1 MSPAFASY
9 QLPREH
15 LLLRIYFEVIEY
27 VLQKAILV
35 GILIFFDPGS
45 IGQLLLGLLVCFIYS
60 CLVCYLMPYA
70 ERSDNVLAIAT
81 QFSLFLTMLMS
92 VAVSDESFDNDA
104 PPSGVVNILIVSAVA
119 LDVAPTLVAVAITAN
134 MALKTAK
141 QKVAKKPKATIAE
154 KTTGDVQVDVEVDGV
169 PQVEHGAKKPV
180 GSDGADVTA

>member
-1 MSPAFASY
+1 M
-9 QLPREH
+9 
-15 LLLRIYFEVIEY
+15 
-27 VLQKAILV
+27 LQKAILV

-119 LDVAPTLVAVAITAN
+119 PTLVAVAITAN